1 MLNGPSRPRLFFAS
15 RFSIRRDM
23 TKKTC
28 WKVVLFLAVFPASA
42 FAQMPSPA
50 GTGPFITASL
60 GYSYVSLPIPSSA
73 RIDMNGVGASLTADF
88 RSRFG
93 AKVDLN
99 YVRQANVLA
108 SGHHSDVLSYMLGPL
123 FYPVSN
129 DRWTVYLQAL
139 AGGSNAD
146 GVLPNGTGGFDTA
159 YTDGLAWAVGGGIER
174 SISSAFAVRTE
185 ADYMHTSFIDINA
198 VLRGQNDLRVTASL
212 VYRWHWHS
220 GGKRGH
226 GHF

>member
-1 MLNGPSRPRLFFAS
+1 
-15 RFSIRRDM
+15 M

-28 WKVVLFLAVFPASA
+28 WKLALFLAFLPVSA

-50 GTGPFITASL
+50 GAGPFITASL

-73 RIDMNGVGASLTADF
+73 RIDMNGVGASLTADI

-99 YVRQANVLA
+99 YVRQSNVLG
-108 SGHHSDVLSYMLGPL
+108 SGHHSDVLSYMLGPM

-129 DRWTVYLQAL
+129 ERWTVYIQAL
-139 AGGSNAD
+139 GGGSSEN

-159 YTDGLAWAVGGGIER
+159 YTDGFAWTVGGGIER

-185 ADYMHTSFIDINA
+185 TDYMHTSFIDANTVI
-198 VLRGQNDLRVTASL
+198 RGQNDLRITASL

-220 GGKRGH
+220 EGRRRRGH
-226 GHF
+226 F